1 MTEKRL
7 KAAPGSVRGQY
18 VRAACETCK
27 KRKTKCSG
35 ERPCLACQVQSLHC
49 SYAAGSNKR
58 RRRSK
63 KDHVGRH
70 TETELSNEATGIS
83 NRNLDSTAGPAL
95 RCSTSDEPVSRAHS
109 SLHSAERQPPGI
121 STTPREDGDSL
132 KAWQATVDRR
142 LQILERSL
150 RQGST
155 SDSLSHPV
163 FAATA
168 DCDASSPLGSDDLPE
183 SRVYSQ
189 PAVVSSATQ
198 RFLGSSL
205 IRLDAFAVSDRAS
218 SGSTPSAQSAQG
230 RTESDFGSFEPRT
243 GPGSC
248 NLGLYLGIDTHTAPL
263 IRESVQSY
271 FTNVNS
277 MYPFINE
284 TQCLSEL
291 EIVLDQDNG
300 ESSGSNT
307 LHFAALVKMMQATV
321 RILEELHPNQGSLP
335 GWQEYQEA
343 VHLTTRLK
351 PPNRPTIAAIQFAIA
366 KTIYETLCDMLST
379 AYDTLASCVRMCYQ
393 LRLNSQP
400 SNLDLAPGQDHIAR
414 EIMRSIYCLDK
425 DISRFLE
432 IPCILRD
439 CDLKIPLTQQLS
451 IADQYSPISTSSS
464 SNRPDQNSTHLE
476 ALVQWS
482 VLSSE
487 IWDRVASAS
496 AAKPTSPDVVAVMD
510 DRLVILY
517 QSLPSKFQWS
527 KNMLTAVDNFSAK
540 QALFFY
546 LVNLDLHI

>member
-1 MTEKRL
+1 
-7 KAAPGSVRGQY
+7 
-18 VRAACETCK
+18 
-27 KRKTKCSG
+27 
-35 ERPCLACQVQSLHC
+35 
-49 SYAAGSNKR
+49 
-58 RRRSK
+58 
-63 KDHVGRH
+63 
-70 TETELSNEATGIS
+70 
-83 NRNLDSTAGPAL
+83 
-95 RCSTSDEPVSRAHS
+95 
-109 SLHSAERQPPGI
+109 
-121 STTPREDGDSL
+121 
-132 KAWQATVDRR
+132 
-142 LQILERSL
+142 
-150 RQGST
+150 
-155 SDSLSHPV
+155 
-163 FAATA
+163 
-168 DCDASSPLGSDDLPE
+168 
-183 SRVYSQ
+183 
-189 PAVVSSATQ
+189 
-198 RFLGSSL
+198 
-205 IRLDAFAVSDRAS
+205 
-218 SGSTPSAQSAQG
+218 
-230 RTESDFGSFEPRT
+230 
-243 GPGSC
+243 
-248 NLGLYLGIDTHTAPL
+248 
-263 IRESVQSY
+263 
-271 FTNVNS
+271 

-291 EIVLDQDNG
+291 EIVLDQDNR
-300 ESSGSNT
+300 ESLGSNT

-414 EIMRSIYCLDK
+414 EIMCSIYCLDK

>member
-27 KRKTKCSG
+27 KRKTK
-35 ERPCLACQVQSLHC
+35 
-49 SYAAGSNKR
+49 
-58 RRRSK
+58 
-63 KDHVGRH
+63 
-70 TETELSNEATGIS
+70 TELSNEATGIS
-83 NRNLDSTAGPAL
+83 NRNPDSAAGPAL
-95 RCSTSDEPVSRAHS
+95 RCSTPDDPVSRAQS
-109 SLHSAERQPPGI
+109 AFHSAKRQPPGI

-142 LQILERSL
+142 LEVLERSI

-155 SDSLSHPV
+155 SDSLSHHV

-189 PAVVSSATQ
+189 PAVYQIERPQDLHRQVRVRKGGQNLT
-198 RFLGSSL
+198 
-205 IRLDAFAVSDRAS
+205 
-218 SGSTPSAQSAQG
+218 SGLL
-230 RTESDFGSFEPRT
+230 
-243 GPGSC
+243 
-248 NLGLYLGIDTHTAPL
+248 NLVL
-263 IRESVQSY
+263 VQD
-271 FTNVNS
+271 
-277 MYPFINE
+277 P
-284 TQCLSEL
+284 CLSDL
-291 EIVLDQDNG
+291 ETVLDQDNG
-300 ESSGSNT
+300 ESLGSNT

-321 RILEELHPNQGSLP
+321 RILEELHPNQSSLP

-414 EIMRSIYCLDK
+414 KIMCSIYCLDK

-464 SNRPDQNSTHLE
+464 SSRPDHNSTHLE

-527 KNMLTAVDNFSAK
+527 KNMLAAVDNFSAK